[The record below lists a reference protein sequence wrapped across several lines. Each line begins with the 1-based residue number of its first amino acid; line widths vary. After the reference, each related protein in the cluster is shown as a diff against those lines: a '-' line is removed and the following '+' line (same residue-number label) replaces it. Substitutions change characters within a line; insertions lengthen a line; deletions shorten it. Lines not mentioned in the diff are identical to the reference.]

1 MECIRANMPTP
12 PPRPTSKLALSS
24 SEAAPEFDV
33 LCLAARSQPEVGQ
46 IAIALERDIDW
57 DMLLSLAAVHAVR
70 PQLITAFQKLDWIGV
85 PAKVKRSLLDFL
97 HLHQVRSLFI
107 AGELI
112 RLTGEFSR
120 RAIRFATFKG
130 PSLAAGL
137 YGDLTLREYEDLDLV
152 VEKQHLAQAET
163 VLGSLGYRAVL
174 GNSVFRSAFVAY
186 QRQFVFVRETPNLA
200 VDLHWDFTASYV
212 PFPISGPDIW
222 SDLRAV
228 DIAGHSVPTLG
239 GPILGLFLAGHGAKE
254 GWRRLGWVRDFAM
267 FVEKNRDLD
276 WHSLLDGA
284 ERRGCGRSLLLAC
297 RLTELL
303 GTRTKI
309 DFQEK
314 SEEHILALETTL
326 NRIRNEIPASS
337 YNLGDF
343 ELCENWLQKARA
355 LGSLLVT
362 RTVGD
367 YVSMPLPRPFWRIYH
382 VTRPFRL
389 ATKAIANLRSGRPQK
404 KPENR
409 HSKQA
414 NLK

>member
-1 MECIRANMPTP
+1 
-12 PPRPTSKLALSS
+12 
-24 SEAAPEFDV
+24 
-33 LCLAARSQPEVGQ
+33 
-46 IAIALERDIDW
+46 
-57 DMLLSLAAVHAVR
+57 
-70 PQLITAFQKLDWIGV
+70 
-85 PAKVKRSLLDFL
+85 
-97 HLHQVRSLFI
+97 
-107 AGELI
+107 
-112 RLTGEFSR
+112 
-120 RAIRFATFKG
+120 
-130 PSLAAGL
+130 
-137 YGDLTLREYEDLDLV
+137 
-152 VEKQHLAQAET
+152 
-163 VLGSLGYRAVL
+163 
-174 GNSVFRSAFVAY
+174 
-186 QRQFVFVRETPNLA
+186 
-200 VDLHWDFTASYV
+200 
-212 PFPISGPDIW
+212 
-222 SDLRAV
+222 
-228 DIAGHSVPTLG
+228 
-239 GPILGLFLAGHGAKE
+239 
-254 GWRRLGWVRDFAM
+254 M